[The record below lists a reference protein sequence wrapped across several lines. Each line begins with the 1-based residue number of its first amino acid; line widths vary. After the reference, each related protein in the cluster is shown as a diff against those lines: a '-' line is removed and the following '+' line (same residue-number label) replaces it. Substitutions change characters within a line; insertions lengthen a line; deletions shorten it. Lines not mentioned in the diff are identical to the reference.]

1 MYYRC
6 GEYHHGDMVV
16 RRIDRH
22 NHWLVVKDPT
32 GIGNLVAITE
42 RDYRLLLKV
51 ARAAEQMNKT
61 YGHGLCE
68 RELVAALDKLNA
80 RKERKP

>member
-1 MYYRC
+1 
-6 GEYHHGDMVV
+6 MVV

-51 ARAAEQMNKT
+51 ARAAEQYRGWDYSGTLSN
-61 YGHGLCE
+61 
-68 RELVAALDKLNA
+68 ALDRLNA
-80 RKERKP
+80 KPKGKRT